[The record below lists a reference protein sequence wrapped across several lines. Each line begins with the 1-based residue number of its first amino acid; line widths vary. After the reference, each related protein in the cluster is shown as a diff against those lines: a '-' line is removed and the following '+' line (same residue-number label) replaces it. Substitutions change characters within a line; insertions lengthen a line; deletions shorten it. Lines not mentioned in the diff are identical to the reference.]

1 MLHHIASH
9 LNIFQQ
15 LQTSKTWSPIHHWY
29 PASQHDVVR
38 KIRLRL
44 LDLRADLGSFLL
56 GDLQPVHDVDQ
67 LLEVL
72 TCRDDAMPRIN
83 NDLMV
88 STVHYST
95 LLYRSIH
102 ETNYLYISISIYI
115 YVYIHIYITLFLYIH
130 VCKSLYIYSIYQSW
144 IDRLSKQ
151 TIKLSNYLSIYLSIY
166 LYIYISIY
174 LSIHLSIYPSIHP
187 SIYLSICLFIYLSY
201 YI

>member
-72 TCRDDAMPRIN
+72 TCRDDAMPLIN
-83 NDLMV
+83 NDLMMPC
-88 STVHYST
+88 
-95 LLYRSIH
+95 LYP
-102 ETNYLYISISIYI
+102 Y
-115 YVYIHIYITLFLYIH
+115 IYITLFLYIH
-130 VCKSLYIYSIYQSW
+130 VCKSLYIYIYIVSINRGS
-144 IDRLSKQ
+144 IDWAN
-151 TIKLSNYLSIYLSIY
+151 KLSNYQTIYLSIYLSIY
-166 LYIYISIY
+166 IYIY

-187 SIYLSICLFIYLSY
+187 FIHPSVYLSICLFIYLSY